1 MHRPR
6 PISPDD
12 ALEDF
17 DCGAHDL
24 NNWLKARA
32 YGNELAGASR
42 TFVIEQ
48 DGRVIG
54 YYALTAGSILHADA
68 SGNIRRNMP
77 DPVPAAILA
86 RLAIDKAFQN
96 DGLGREMLQDAVRRT
111 IFAAETLG
119 VRAMMVHALS
129 ERARR
134 FYETYGFKR
143 SPTHDMT
150 LMATLSDLR
159 KAFS

>member
-17 DCGAHDL
+17 DCGADDL
-24 NNWLKARA
+24 NHWLKARA

-68 SGNIRRNMP
+68 AGNIRRNMP

-111 IFAAETLG
+111 ISAAETLG

-129 ERARR
+129 ERARG
-134 FYETYGFKR
+134 FYETCGFKR